1 MGDGL
6 FNKFKI
12 LIGVEDVEEE
22 REVPAVSA
30 PVSAVPA
37 AGEPR
42 RTQPVYADRNNTF
55 VQPRMDHR
63 ENKVVSMQN
72 TGKKQFKLVVTE
84 PKSFDECPR
93 LVDNLKSRKPV
104 IINLEK
110 LENETA
116 RKIFD
121 FLSGA
126 TYALDGNVQK
136 VANNIFV
143 FAPENVDVMAGM
155 ESNRANIPLNE
166 SPWRK

>member
-6 FNKFKI
+6 FGKFKQ
-12 LIGVEDVEEE
+12 LIGVEDVEDEIEE
-22 REVPAVSA
+22 VAEPAPAPAPERKPVERVS
-30 PVSAVPA
+30 S
-37 AGEPR
+37 
-42 RTQPVYADRNNTF
+42 YDRNNTF
-55 VQPRMDHR
+55 VQPRMESR

-72 TGKKQFKLVVTE
+72 TGKKQFKLIVTE
-84 PKSFDECPR
+84 PKSFDDCPR

-110 LENETA
+110 LENEKA

-143 FAPENVDVMAGM
+143 FAPESVDVLAGM
-155 ESNRANIPLNE
+155 EAPAKSSSSLSE